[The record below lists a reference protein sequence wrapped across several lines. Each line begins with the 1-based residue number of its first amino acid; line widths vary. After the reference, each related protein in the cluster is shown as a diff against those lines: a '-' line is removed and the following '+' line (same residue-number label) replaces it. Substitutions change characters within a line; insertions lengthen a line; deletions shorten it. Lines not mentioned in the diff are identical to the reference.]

1 MYHKS
6 YKKIKSLGKPL
17 KISFRKSTQQI
28 IHDICSIAPYEKK
41 IIELIK
47 LGNDKKALK
56 LGKKRLGNIS
66 RSKKKKE
73 YLNTYMR
80 NKSPYS

>member
-1 MYHKS
+1 MFYKPIKKS
-6 YKKIKSLGKPL
+6 NSIGKAS
-17 KISFRKSTQQI
+17 KTSSRKLTQQI
-28 IHDICSIAPYEKK
+28 IQDICSIAPYEKK
-41 IIELIK
+41 IIELLK

-73 YLNTYMR
+73 CLNIYMR
-80 NKSPYS
+80 NKSNL